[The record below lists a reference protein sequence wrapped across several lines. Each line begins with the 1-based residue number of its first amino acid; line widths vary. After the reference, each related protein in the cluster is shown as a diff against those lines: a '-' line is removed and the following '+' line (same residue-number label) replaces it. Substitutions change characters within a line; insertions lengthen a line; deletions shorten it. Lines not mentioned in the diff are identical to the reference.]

1 MTRKCSQTEFEMCTL
16 Y

>member
-1 MTRKCSQTEFEMCTL
+1 MTMKCSQTEFEMCTL